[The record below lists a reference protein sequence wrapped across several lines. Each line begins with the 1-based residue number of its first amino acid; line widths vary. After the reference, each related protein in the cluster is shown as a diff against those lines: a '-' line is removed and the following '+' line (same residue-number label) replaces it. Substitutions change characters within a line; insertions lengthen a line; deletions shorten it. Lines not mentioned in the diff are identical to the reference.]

1 VFTFRQV
8 TSDDLAMILQ
18 WRTSDSVNSVM
29 LSDVSYDLEQ
39 QKKWFQSIQSDIKS
53 KYWIIEY
60 KHQPIGVLNQSEIS
74 VEHKRC
80 SWGFYI
86 GEPNST
92 QLGGLIPP
100 YFYNHVF
107 AGENIKKITAEVL
120 SNNEKVMKLHRLH
133 AYQEVGVYQSHI
145 CKNDEWYD
153 LHLFELHKA
162 DWLQKKRFSSFL
174 ADFE

>member
-1 VFTFRQV
+1 MFKFRHI
-8 TSDDLAMILQ
+8 TPDDLAIILK
-18 WRTSDSVNSVM
+18 WRTSDDVNKFM

-39 QKKWFQSIQSDIKS
+39 QKKWFQAIQSDRKS
-53 KYWIIEY
+53 GYWIIEY
-60 KHQPIGVLNQSEIS
+60 NHQSIGVLNQSEIS

-86 GEPNST
+86 GDPNLK

-100 YFYNHVF
+100 YFYNYVF
-107 AGENIKKITAEVL
+107 ASENINKITAEVL

-133 AYQEVGVYQSHI
+133 AYRDVGVYQSHI
-145 CKNDEWYD
+145 YKNDEWYD
-153 LHLFELHKA
+153 LHLFELHKE